1 VLANQGAQL
10 KPRLSACFLC
20 HVVACAQNSVAADT
34 LLYFCKR
41 LWGLP
46 YLAPTF
52 ALLLHRCARSC
63 GRQQQQRRLQEWQQ
77 QQQQRGQQR

>member
-1 VLANQGAQL
+1 LL
-10 KPRLSACFLC
+10 LLLLL
-20 HVVACAQNSVAADT
+20 QNNVAADT

-52 ALLLHRCARSC
+52 ALLLHK
-63 GRQQQQRRLQEWQQ
+63 
-77 QQQQRGQQR
+77 

>member
-1 VLANQGAQL
+1 MQPFLHWCLIPGRQMLLQGTLDYVGVHSTIASMAML
-10 KPRLSACFLC
+10 LPL
-20 HVVACAQNSVAADT
+20 QNNVAADT

-52 ALLLHRCARSC
+52 ALLLHR
-63 GRQQQQRRLQEWQQ
+63 
-77 QQQQRGQQR
+77 

>member
-1 VLANQGAQL
+1 LH
-10 KPRLSACFLC
+10 P
-20 HVVACAQNSVAADT
+20 QNSVAADT

-52 ALLLHRCARSC
+52 ALLLHRCGAVGTEQALGSGGSNGSSSSSSGGRLAGSC
-63 GRQQQQRRLQEWQQ
+63 NMRR
-77 QQQQRGQQR
+77 GNACSGVIV